1 MVKPIIRDTFFL
13 SRVSAPASAEDMQ
26 IAQDLLDTLAANK
39 ERCVGLAANMIGEF
53 KRILVFDNGGEAVV
67 MINPEILKKSKPY
80 SAEEGCL
87 SLDGTRRAERYG
99 MIKVRWQN
107 TEMQTRIKTFLGFP
121 AQIIQ
126 HEMDH
131 FEGRII

>member
-39 ERCVGLAANMIGEF
+39 ERCVG
-53 KRILVFDNGGEAVV
+53 LVFDNGGEAVV

-107 TEMQTRIKTFLGFP
+107 TEMQTRIKTFSGFP

>member
-1 MVKPIIRDTFFL
+1 MIKPIIRDTFFL
-13 SRVSAPASAEDMQ
+13 SRISAPATAEDIP
-26 IAQDLLDTLAANK
+26 IARDLLDTLAANS
-39 ERCVGLAANMIGEF
+39 ERCVGLAANMIGEL

-67 MINPEILKKSKPY
+67 MINPEILKSSQPY

-87 SLDGTRRAERYG
+87 SLEGVRRTERFG
-99 MIKVRWQN
+99 SIKVRWQN
-107 TEMQTRIKTFLGFP
+107 MDMQTRIKTFTGFP

-131 FEGRII
+131 FEGKII

>member
-1 MVKPIIRDTFFL
+1 MIKPIIRDTFFL
-13 SRVSAPASAEDMQ
+13 SRISAPATAEDIP
-26 IAQDLLDTLAANK
+26 IALDLLDTLAANS
-39 ERCVGLAANMIGEF
+39 EHCVGLAANMIGEL

-67 MINPEILKKSKPY
+67 MINPEILKSSQPY

-87 SLDGTRRAERYG
+87 SLEGVRRTERFG
-99 MIKVRWQN
+99 SIKVRWQN
-107 TEMQTRIKTFLGFP
+107 MDMRTRIKTFTGFP

-131 FEGRII
+131 FEGKII